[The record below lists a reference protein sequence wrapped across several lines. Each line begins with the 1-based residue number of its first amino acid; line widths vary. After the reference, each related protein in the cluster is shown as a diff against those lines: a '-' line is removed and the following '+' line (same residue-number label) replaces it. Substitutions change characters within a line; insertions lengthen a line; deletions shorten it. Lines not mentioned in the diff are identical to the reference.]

1 MINNV
6 FSERKMERRK
16 SDIDVNDDSWEI
28 IRWAWLSSK
37 SKPIWMIGNGFECS
51 PWWFLGEYDI
61 EALIDFKNGIDE
73 EVILLNIL
81 WEYL

>member
-28 IRWAWLSSK
+28 IR
-37 SKPIWMIGNGFECS
+37 
-51 PWWFLGEYDI
+51 
-61 EALIDFKNGIDE
+61 
-73 EVILLNIL
+73 
-81 WEYL
+81 